1 MCHLILLVPVFGLS
15 FFYFLPLGE
24 ASLMYAVV
32 LVPCA
37 LLYWLIW
44 RSQCRP
50 VTTGIEGMIGE
61 VGRVFQRSESGAK
74 VFYRGEIW
82 EAICEENLS
91 VGEPVVIVGLARMKL
106 VVRHQA

>member
-15 FFYFLPLGE
+15 SFYFLPLGE
-24 ASLMYAVV
+24 ASILYAAV

-50 VTTGIEGMIGE
+50 VTTGIEGMMGG
-61 VGRVFQRSESGAK
+61 VGQVFHRSELGAK

-82 EAICEENLS
+82 EAMCKENLS
-91 VGEPVVIVGLARMKL
+91 VGESVVIVGLDRMKL
-106 VVRHQA
+106 VVRHKA